1 MLQVIGVHLY
11 YKIFYILVTKKGE
24 SWNRN
29 FERFLLLWFLVK
41 EHRKKYEALFYIS
54 HISTESRPLCQ
65 YYLWKKLCI
74 DKSIWDHEL
83 QFTHRIFKAFWQQKF
98 CIQCHGMSYRR

>member
-1 MLQVIGVHLY
+1 MFECKYVKISINKSSMLQVIGVHLY

-41 EHRKKYEALFYIS
+41 GHRKEV
-54 HISTESRPLCQ
+54 
-65 YYLWKKLCI
+65 
-74 DKSIWDHEL
+74 
-83 QFTHRIFKAFWQQKF
+83 
-98 CIQCHGMSYRR
+98 